1 MCHTHT
7 HNIISFF
14 KSNRY
19 FIKNKNKVRIKII
32 SISHFFLFTPL
43 EIHIKLKYS
52 LDDDVFSGEHIDKHN
67 NIDIGSLNI

>member
-1 MCHTHT
+1 MCHT

-19 FIKNKNKVRIKII
+19 FIKKKKKKKVRIKII
-32 SISHFFLFTPL
+32 SISHFFIYTP

>member
-1 MCHTHT
+1 MCHTHI
-7 HNIISFF
+7 IISFF

-19 FIKNKNKVRIKII
+19 FIKKKKTRLELKSFLFHI
-32 SISHFFLFTPL
+32 FLFTPL